1 MQNMLVVNA
10 EGPEIR
16 VAVVEDGAL
25 AEFFV
30 ERKRDRG
37 IVGNIYRGKVTRV
50 LPGMQAAFVDLG
62 PKIERAA
69 FLYVADVLGSGDEKK
84 LFEDADTD
92 DVGDD
97 SPEGAASR
105 LARSRKQLASRKI
118 EDLLKP
124 GQTVLVQVV
133 KDPIGAKGAR
143 VTGYLSL
150 PGRYSV
156 FMPHVAQIGVSR
168 RIGSDK
174 ERRRLRDLVNEV
186 RPKGSGFIVRTA
198 AEDASDQELRDDV
211 DFLARLWSEIDRRQD
226 QMSGAGLIYADL
238 DLALRVVRDLL
249 REDTREVVID
259 DPEQHERV
267 KKFTLAFLP
276 RLAERIKKYEGRRP
290 IFDQFHIEPEL
301 RLAVARRVP
310 LKSGGSLVIDQGE
323 ALTAIDVNTGSF
335 TNTGSGN
342 LEDTVTAN
350 NLEACD
356 EVARQLRLRNIGGII
371 VVDFVDMDKEG
382 NRRKVWDAFQKA
394 LARDRARTNVTKI
407 SELGLVEMTRKRTR
421 ESLVQLVTE
430 PCPTCEGAGVVKSVV
445 TVAYEIL
452 REVRRS
458 GTLVDNEKIEIE
470 CAPRVAELL
479 SKQERDYLDHLE
491 KRFQKLITVVGQKGW
506 KPDQFRV
513 AGKMSTDLAAEAAA
527 VAPKNGHGQSRS
539 AGSPSSGGRSG
550 RRRRGGRGGVRSERL
565 DRDVVDRQQQR
576 VAARHHVARAAQPEL
591 QLIAVADDLEP
602 RVAG

>member
-1 MQNMLVVNA
+1 MSCYSGAGATNCRAFMQNMLVVNA

-62 PKIERAA
+62 PKVERAA
-69 FLYVADVLGSGDEKK
+69 FLYVADVLGSGDERK
-84 LFEDADTD
+84 LFDDADTE

-105 LARSRKQLASRKI
+105 IARSRKQLASRKI

-174 ERRRLRDLVNEV
+174 GRRRLRDLVNEV

-198 AEDASDQELRDDV
+198 GEDASDQELRDDV
-211 DFLARLWSEIDRRQD
+211 DFLARLWSEIDRRHE
-226 QMSGAGLIYADL
+226 QMSSAGLVYADL

-249 REDTREVVID
+249 REDTSEVMID
-259 DPEQHERV
+259 DDEQHDRV
-267 KKFTLAFLP
+267 KKFTMAFLP

-290 IFDQFHIEPEL
+290 IFDQYHIEPAL

-394 LARDRARTNVTKI
+394 LARDRSRTNVTKI

-421 ESLVQLVTE
+421 ESLVQLLTE
-430 PCPTCEGAGVVKSVV
+430 PCPTCEGAGVVKSVT

-470 CAPRVAELL
+470 AAPRVAEVLQR
-479 SKQERDYLDHLE
+479 QEREYLDSLE
-491 KRFQKLITVVGQKGW
+491 KRFQKLIIVTGQKGW

-513 AGKMSTDLAAEAAA
+513 AGKMSTEIAAEEAA
-527 VAPKNGHGQSRS
+527 VLPPAPRPQQHAHSPRGGGGGGGGGGEGG
-539 AGSPSSGGRSG
+539 AGGGGGRR
-550 RRRRGGRGGVRSERL
+550 RRRRGGRGR
-565 DRDVVDRQQQR
+565 DR
-576 VAARHHVARAAQPEL
+576 
-591 QLIAVADDLEP
+591 
-602 RVAG
+602 AGANA

>member
-10 EGPEIR
+10 EGPETR
-16 VAVVEDGAL
+16 VGVIEEGAL

-37 IVGNIYRGKVTRV
+37 MVGNIYRGKVTRV

-62 PKIERAA
+62 PKVERAA
-69 FLYVADVLGSGDEKK
+69 FLYVADILGGDSAK
-84 LFEDADTD
+84 LFEDSETD
-92 DVGDD
+92 DSGDE

-105 LARSRKQLASRKI
+105 IARSRKQLANRKI
-118 EDLLKP
+118 EDLIKP
-124 GQTVLVQVV
+124 GQNVLCQVT
-133 KDPIGAKGAR
+133 KDPIGLKGAR

-156 FMPHVAQIGVSR
+156 FMPHVAQIGVSK

-174 ERRRLRDLVNEV
+174 ERRRLRDIVNEA
-186 RPKGSGFIVRTA
+186 RPKGTGFIVRTA
-198 AEDASDQELRDDV
+198 AEDANDQEMRDDV
-211 DFLARLWSEIDRRQD
+211 DFLARLWGEIERREEG
-226 QMSGAGLIYADL
+226 MNGPGLVYADF
-238 DLALRVVRDLL
+238 DLALRCVRDLM
-249 REDTREVVID
+249 REDTSEIVID
-259 DPEQHERV
+259 DDEEFERV
-267 KKFTLAFLP
+267 RKFTQAFLP
-276 RLAERIKKYEGRRP
+276 RFTERVKRYEHRRP
-290 IFDQFHIEPEL
+290 IFDHYHIEPAL

-310 LKSGGSLVIDQGE
+310 LRSGGSLVIDQGE
-323 ALTAIDVNTGSF
+323 ALTAIDINTGSF

-350 NLEACD
+350 NLEACE

-394 LARDRARTNVTKI
+394 LSRDRARTNVTKI

-421 ESLVQLVTE
+421 ESLVQLLTE
-430 PCPTCEGAGVVKSVV
+430 PCPTCEGSGVVKSVT

-458 GTLVDNEKIEIE
+458 GMTVDNDKIELE
-470 CAPRVAELL
+470 CAPRVAEILQR
-479 SKQERDYLDHLE
+479 QERDYLDSLE
-491 KRFQKLITVVGQKGW
+491 KRFQKSIIVVGQKGW

-513 AGKMSTDLAAEAAA
+513 AGKMSTEIAAEAAA
-527 VAPKNGHGQSRS
+527 QAAPLAPRYTGSSNGGGDRPR
-539 AGSPSSGGRSG
+539 GGGDRGGGGGSGGGR
-550 RRRRGGRGGVRSERL
+550 RRRRGGRGR
-565 DRDVVDRQQQR
+565 DR
-576 VAARHHVARAAQPEL
+576 ASA
-591 QLIAVADDLEP
+591 
-602 RVAG
+602 

>member
-62 PKIERAA
+62 PKVERAA
-69 FLYVADVLGSGDEKK
+69 FLYVADVLGSGEERK
-84 LFEDADTD
+84 LFEDAETE

-105 LARSRKQLASRKI
+105 IARSRKQLASRKI

-124 GQTVLVQVV
+124 GHTVLVQVV

-143 VTGYLSL
+143 VTGYISL

-186 RPKGSGFIVRTA
+186 RPKGAGFIVRTA

-211 DFLARLWSEIDRRQD
+211 DFLARLWSEIDRRHD
-226 QMSGAGLIYADL
+226 QMSGAGLVYADL

-249 REDTREVVID
+249 REDTSEVMID
-259 DPEQHERV
+259 DPEQHDRV
-267 KKFTLAFLP
+267 RKFTLAFLP

-290 IFDQFHIEPEL
+290 IFDQYHIEPAL

-350 NLEACD
+350 NLEACA

-371 VVDFVDMDKEG
+371 VIDFVDMDKEG

-421 ESLVQLVTE
+421 ESLVQLLTE
-430 PCPTCEGAGVVKSVV
+430 PCPTCESAGVVKSVV

-458 GTLVDNEKIEIE
+458 GTLVDNDKIEIE

-479 SKQERDYLDHLE
+479 SREERDYLDHLE
-491 KRFQKLITVVGQKGW
+491 KRFQKAITVVGQKGW
-506 KPDQFRV
+506 KPDQYRV
-513 AGKMSTDLAAEAAA
+513 AGKMSTELAAEAAA
-527 VAPKNGHGQSRS
+527 DAPKNGHGHSPAPRSASRS
-539 AGSPSSGGRSG
+539 ASPAGADRAG
-550 RRRRGGRGGVRSERL
+550 RRRRRGRGGRGR
-565 DRDVVDRQQQR
+565 DRPN
-576 VAARHHVARAAQPEL
+576 ANA
-591 QLIAVADDLEP
+591 
-602 RVAG
+602 

>member
-62 PKIERAA
+62 PKVERAA

-105 LARSRKQLASRKI
+105 IARSRKQLASRKI

-186 RPKGSGFIVRTA
+186 RPKGAGFIVRTA

-211 DFLARLWSEIDRRQD
+211 DFLARLWAEIDRRHE
-226 QMSGAGLIYADL
+226 QMSSAGLVYADL

-249 REDTREVVID
+249 REDTSEVMID
-259 DPEQHERV
+259 DDEQHDRV

-276 RLAERIKKYEGRRP
+276 RLADRIKKYEGRRP
-290 IFDQFHIEPEL
+290 IFDQYHIEPAL

-310 LKSGGSLVIDQGE
+310 LRSGGSLVIDQGE

-394 LARDRARTNVTKI
+394 LSRDRARTNVTKI

-421 ESLVQLVTE
+421 ESLVQLLTE
-430 PCPTCEGAGVVKSVV
+430 PCPTCEGSGVVKSVV

-491 KRFQKLITVVGQKGW
+491 KRFQKLIIVVGQKGW
-506 KPDQFRV
+506 KPDQYRV
-513 AGKMSTDLAAEAAA
+513 AGKLSTEIAAETAAEG
-527 VAPKNGHGQSRS
+527 PKNGHGHSHAAR
-539 AGSPSSGGRSG
+539 PSSAPAAGGGDRGGRR
-550 RRRRGGRGGVRSERL
+550 RRRRGGRGR
-565 DRDVVDRQQQR
+565 DR
-576 VAARHHVARAAQPEL
+576 AN
-591 QLIAVADDLEP
+591 AD
-602 RVAG
+602 A

>member
-1 MQNMLVVNA
+1 MNNMLAVNA

-30 ERKRDRG
+30 ERKKEKG

-62 PKIERAA
+62 PKVERAA
-69 FLYVADVLGSGDEKK
+69 FLYVADVLGSGEERK
-84 LFEDADTD
+84 LFDDSETED
-92 DVGDD
+92 GDE

-105 LARSRKQLASRKI
+105 LARSRKQLAARKI

-124 GQTVLVQVV
+124 GQTVLCQVV
-133 KDPIGAKGAR
+133 KDPIGPKGAR

-156 FMPHVAQIGVSR
+156 FMPHVAQVGVSR

-226 QMSGAGLIYADL
+226 SMNGAGLVYADL
-238 DLALRVVRDLL
+238 DLALRVVRDLM
-249 REDTREVVID
+249 REDTSEVMID
-259 DPEQHERV
+259 DEEQHDRV

-276 RLAERIKKYEGRRP
+276 RFADRIKKYEGRRP
-290 IFDQFHIEPEL
+290 IFDHYHIEPAL
-301 RLAVARRVP
+301 RQAVSRRVP

-323 ALTAIDVNTGSF
+323 ALTAIDINTGSF

-382 NRRKVWDAFQKA
+382 NRRKVWDAFHKA
-394 LARDRARTNVTKI
+394 LSRDRARTNVTKI

-421 ESLVQLVTE
+421 ESLVQLLTE
-430 PCPTCEGAGVVKSVV
+430 PCPTCDGAGVVKSVI

-458 GTLVDNEKIEIE
+458 GSLVDNEKIEIE
-470 CAPRVAELL
+470 CAPRVAEVL
-479 SKQERDYLDHLE
+479 SRQERDYLDHLE
-491 KRFQKLITVVGQKGW
+491 KRCQKLITVVPQKGW
-506 KPDQFRV
+506 KPDQYRV
-513 AGKMSTDLAAEAAA
+513 AGKMSTEIAAEAAA
-527 VAPKNGHGQSRS
+527 QSPKNGTGHTHAPRGEGGDR
-539 AGSPSSGGRSG
+539 AERGERGGRG
-550 RRRRGGRGGVRSERL
+550 GRRRRRGGRGR
-565 DRDVVDRQQQR
+565 DR
-576 VAARHHVARAAQPEL
+576 AG
-591 QLIAVADDLEP
+591 AD
-602 RVAG
+602 A

>member
-37 IVGNIYRGKVTRV
+37 LVGNIYRGKVTRV

-62 PKIERAA
+62 PKVERAA
-69 FLYVADVLGSGDEKK
+69 FLYVADVLGSGEERK
-84 LFEDADTD
+84 LFDDADTE

-105 LARSRKQLASRKI
+105 IARSRKQLASRKI
-118 EDLLKP
+118 DDLLRP

-211 DFLARLWSEIDRRQD
+211 DFLARLWAEIDRRHE
-226 QMSGAGLIYADL
+226 QMSSAGLVYADL
-238 DLALRVVRDLL
+238 DLALRVIRDLL
-249 REDTREVVID
+249 REDTSEVMID
-259 DPEQHERV
+259 DDEQHDRV
-267 KKFTLAFLP
+267 KKFTMAFLP

-290 IFDQFHIEPEL
+290 IFDQYHIEPAL

-335 TNTGSGN
+335 TNTGSSN

-394 LARDRARTNVTKI
+394 LSRDRARTNVTKI

-421 ESLVQLVTE
+421 ESLVQLLTE
-430 PCPTCEGAGVVKSVV
+430 PCPTCEGSGVVKSVV

-491 KRFQKLITVVGQKGW
+491 KRFQKLIIVVGQKGW
-506 KPDQFRV
+506 KPDQYRV
-513 AGKMSTDLAAEAAA
+513 AGKMSTEIAAEAAA
-527 VAPKNGHGQSRS
+527 EAPKNGHGHAPR
-539 AGSPSSGGRSG
+539 AGSPSSSGSGSGSGGSGGGDRGGRR
-550 RRRRGGRGGVRSERL
+550 RRRRGGRGRSG
-565 DRDVVDRQQQR
+565 
-576 VAARHHVARAAQPEL
+576 AN
-591 QLIAVADDLEP
+591 AD
-602 RVAG
+602 A

>member
-62 PKIERAA
+62 PKVERAA

-84 LFEDADTD
+84 LFEDAETE

-105 LARSRKQLASRKI
+105 IARSRKQLASRKI
-118 EDLLKP
+118 DDLLRP
-124 GQTVLVQVV
+124 GQTVLCQVV
-133 KDPIGAKGAR
+133 KDPIGQKGAR

-186 RPKGSGFIVRTA
+186 RPKGAGFIVRTA

-211 DFLARLWSEIDRRQD
+211 DFLARLWSEIDRRHE
-226 QMSGAGLIYADL
+226 QMSSAGLVYSDL

-249 REDTREVVID
+249 REDTSEVMID
-259 DPEQHERV
+259 DDEQHDRV
-267 KKFTLAFLP
+267 KKFTMAFLP

-290 IFDQFHIEPEL
+290 IFDQYHIEPAL

-382 NRRKVWDAFQKA
+382 NRRRVWDAFQKA

-421 ESLVQLVTE
+421 ESLVQLLTE
-430 PCPTCEGAGVVKSVV
+430 PCPICEGSGVVKSVV

-491 KRFQKLITVVGQKGW
+491 KRFQKLIIVVGQKGW
-506 KPDQFRV
+506 KPDQYRV
-513 AGKMSTDLAAEAAA
+513 AGKMSSEIAAEADAA
-527 VAPKNGHGQSRS
+527 APKNGHAHAHSH
-539 AGSPSSGGRSG
+539 ASGGGGGGDGGGGGGRR
-550 RRRRGGRGGVRSERL
+550 RRRRGGRGR
-565 DRDVVDRQQQR
+565 DRAN
-576 VAARHHVARAAQPEL
+576 AA
-591 QLIAVADDLEP
+591 
-602 RVAG
+602 G

>member
-1 MQNMLVVNA
+1 MQNTLVLNA

-16 VAVVEDGAL
+16 VAVIEDGRL

-30 ERKRDRG
+30 ERKQDRG

-62 PKIERAA
+62 SKVERAA
-69 FLYVADVLGSGDEKK
+69 FLYVADVLGSGEEKK
-84 LFEDADTD
+84 LFEDAETEDI
-92 DVGDD
+92 GDD
-97 SPEGAASR
+97 APEGAASR
-105 LARSRKQLASRKI
+105 IARSRKQLANRKI
-118 EDLLKP
+118 EDLVKP
-124 GQTVLVQVV
+124 GQSVLVQVV

-211 DFLARLWSEIDRRQD
+211 DFLARLWREIDRRQD
-226 QMSGAGLIYADL
+226 QMSGAGLVYADL

-249 REDTREVVID
+249 REDTSEVVID
-259 DPEQHERV
+259 DPEQYDRI

-421 ESLVQLVTE
+421 ESLVQLLTE
-430 PCPTCEGAGVVKSVV
+430 PCPTCEGAGVVKSVT

-458 GTLVDNEKIEIE
+458 GILVDSDKIEIE

-479 SKQERDYLDHLE
+479 SKQDRDYLDHLE
-491 KRFQKLITVVGQKGW
+491 KRFQKLITVAGQKGW

-513 AGKMSTDLAAEAAA
+513 AGKMSTDIAAEAAA
-527 VAPKNGHGQSRS
+527 EGPKNGHGPARS
-539 AGSPSSGGRSG
+539 AGASSGGGRSG
-550 RRRRGGRGGVRSERL
+550 RRRRGGRGRGN
-565 DRDVVDRQQQR
+565 
-576 VAARHHVARAAQPEL
+576 RANAN
-591 QLIAVADDLEP
+591 A
-602 RVAG
+602 